1 VRKIV
6 NEDLAENIWHSQ
18 HMDKIIPSLLYNIQ
32 IEDYKVG
39 FHASYFSLH
48 FKNFLFEKK
57 TPAFLDILKGPNGQI
72 RLAREWYNWKAYG

>member
-1 VRKIV
+1 LGGVVRKIV

-39 FHASYFSLH
+39 IDASFYFLTFYEFAH
-48 FKNFLFEKK
+48 N
-57 TPAFLDILKGPNGQI
+57 
-72 RLAREWYNWKAYG
+72 

>member
-1 VRKIV
+1 MVRKIV

-39 FHASYFSLH
+39 FDASFYFMNLC
-48 FKNFLFEKK
+48 FFEVKNIFS
-57 TPAFLDILKGPNGQI
+57 
-72 RLAREWYNWKAYG
+72 W

>member
-1 VRKIV
+1 VVRKIV

-39 FHASYFSLH
+39 FHASFYFLTFYEFAH
-48 FKNFLFEKK
+48 N
-57 TPAFLDILKGPNGQI
+57 
-72 RLAREWYNWKAYG
+72 

>member
-39 FHASYFSLH
+39 IDASFYFLT
-48 FKNFLFEKK
+48 FYECAL
-57 TPAFLDILKGPNGQI
+57 I
-72 RLAREWYNWKAYG
+72 